1 MSGLT
6 QDQQKR
12 LEENRRIAQE
22 RLARK
27 RSAPLSLAGSSGEPQ
42 SKRPIPKPTSHDN
55 YNRWSSSI
63 NSSNSSKHTSKT
75 GQTSFVTQKKQVMA
89 VLTLVSP
96 ARFKVSV
103 PYDGKL
109 IELFKQVPSKK
120 YGNCL

>member
-1 MSGLT
+1 MSGLS

-27 RSAPLSLAGSSGEPQ
+27 RSAGSSGEPQ
-42 SKRPIPKPTSHDN
+42 PKRPIPKPTSHDKSHDN
-55 YNRWSSSI
+55 YNRWSSSS
-63 NSSNSSKHTSKT
+63 NSSNSSKQTSKT
-75 GQTSFVTQKKQVMA
+75 GQTSFLTHKKQVMA

-120 YGNCL
+120 YGNNL